1 MTDSVEWQHV
11 TGMWKITDY
20 DSREDPDALPE
31 QKTLKGRCVF
41 RARFDA
47 TDQAEA
53 ILVPDAAGSYLLS
66 VREMVFPIVHG
77 RLIDREARDGVMLP
91 AVAGGVPIVWTAIP
105 ELQEDPGT
113 GITGAPVPA
122 NSITFAP
129 AAPDGGGNRS
139 VNLADVVDSS
149 IVFPPMV
156 ESRVAQLVVE
166 ATAARDG
173 AAAFVT
179 HLEDVVGPQIGDLM
193 QQATA
198 ARDEAQQF
206 AQQTEAMIP
215 QATGSV
221 FGKVK
226 LAGDLGGTAAAPLVP
241 ALASKADLVGG
252 KIPQAQLPAIA
263 MVDFLG
269 NVNSQAAML
278 ALNGQRGD
286 WCNRTDLGTEWQLI
300 AEPST
305 SLSSWAQKIY
315 PASPVSSVHG
325 RTGAVTTS
333 SADITDASA
342 VGRTVLKAADAAAVR
357 TAIGAG
363 TSSLALG
370 TTSTTALAGD
380 RAPQLVASLPG
391 SPIIGV
397 LYCIPG

>member
-1 MTDSVEWQHV
+1 MSPIEWQHV

-41 RARFDA
+41 QAKFDA
-47 TDQAEA
+47 SDQAEA

-122 NSITFAP
+122 NSITFSP
-129 AAPDGGGNRS
+129 AAPDGSGNRS

-149 IVFPPMV
+149 IEFPPMV

-166 ATAARDG
+166 ATTARD
-173 AAAFVT
+173 
-179 HLEDVVGPQIGDLM
+179 DVASYVNFINTVVSPQIGGY
-193 QQATA
+193 QQAAEQA
-198 ARDEAQQF
+198 AIDAAASAQQS
-206 AQQTEAMIP
+206 ADMIP
-215 QATGSV
+215 PATATV

-226 LAGDLGGTAAAPLVP
+226 LAGDLAGTASAPTVP
-241 ALASKADLVGG
+241 ALAQKADLVGG

-300 AEPST
+300 AEPPT
-305 SLSSWAQKIY
+305 SLSSWSQKIY
-315 PASPVSSVHG
+315 PASPVSSVAG
-325 RTGAVTTS
+325 RTGAVTIS
-333 SADITDASA
+333 SADVTDATA
-342 VGRTVLKAADAAAVR
+342 VGRNVMKAVDAAAAR
-357 TAIGAG
+357 SAIGAISSASVDGKLDKLGSAAGLWVG
-363 TSSLALG
+363 TQAE
-370 TTSTTALAGD
+370 
-380 RAPQLVASLPG
+380 LPG
-391 SPIIGV
+391 AGTAGV
-397 LYCIPG
+397 LYVVM

>member
-1 MTDSVEWQHV
+1 
-11 TGMWKITDY
+11 
-20 DSREDPDALPE
+20 
-31 QKTLKGRCVF
+31 
-41 RARFDA
+41 
-47 TDQAEA
+47 
-53 ILVPDAAGSYLLS
+53 

-122 NSITFAP
+122 NSITFSP
-129 AAPDGGGNRS
+129 AAPDGSGNRS

-166 ATAARDG
+166 ATTARD
-173 AAAFVT
+173 
-179 HLEDVVGPQIGDLM
+179 DVASYVDFINNVISPQIGGY
-193 QQATA
+193 QQAAEQA
-198 ARDEAQQF
+198 AIDAAASAQQS
-206 AQQTEAMIP
+206 ADMIP
-215 QATGSV
+215 PATNTV
-221 FGKVK
+221 FGKIK
-226 LAGDLGGTAAAPLVP
+226 LAGDLAGTASAPTVP
-241 ALASKADLVGG
+241 ALAQKADLVGG

-269 NVNSQAAML
+269 NVNSQSAML

-315 PASPVSSVHG
+315 PASPVSSVAG
-325 RTGAVTTS
+325 RTGAVTIS
-333 SADITDASA
+333 STDVTDATA
-342 VGRTVLKAADAAAVR
+342 VGRNVMKAVDAAAAR
-357 TAIGAG
+357 SAIGAG
-363 TSSLALG
+363 TSNLTLG

-380 RAPQLVASLPG
+380 RAPQLVSSLPG
-391 SPIIGV
+391 SPIVGV